1 MISKVWLKYYRLKS
15 QSLIGQTV
23 LDYSKESSKKHRS
36 FRNFIRGISKEST
49 KITYVKFLRAFMEFH
64 NIKNYDEMTQYNTK
78 KIDEMLEDYIDE
90 LDGRGVKGI
99 TIRTN
104 LIGIERFFEMN
115 DCIWHK
121 SRIRK
126 SIKHDDG
133 IPGGREP
140 ITTKEIKKML
150 ECTKSLRIKA
160 LVHFLAS
167 TGIRPAGLIDPVLKM
182 KHLMEMPRPND
193 YRNKKWCY
201 AVKVYD
207 ESKEGYWSFLTPEAT
222 EALDNFFAWREN
234 RGEKITQ
241 ESPVFINIENNKHT
255 RFQHL
260 TDKNTRFIIDNLIRQ
275 SALKRKKVS
284 EKRFDKSIIYMFRK
298 RFNTI
303 LKLNNEVNSNIV
315 EKLMAHKKGLD
326 GVYLQPTQEECYK
339 EFIKAIPQLTVDDSE
354 RKQVELD
361 NLTKEKSELES
372 KNEELQI
379 ALKKV
384 DELWVD
390 KLRMEHIQKSFA

>member
-1 MISKVWLKYYRLKS
+1 
-15 QSLIGQTV
+15 LIGQVV
-23 LDYSKESSKKHRS
+23 LDYSKETSKKHRS
-36 FRNFIRGISKEST
+36 FRNFVRGISREST

-64 NIKNYDEMTQYNTK
+64 NIKNYDEMVHFNTK
-78 KIDEMLEDYIDE
+78 KIDELLVDYIDE
-90 LDGRGVKGI
+90 LEGRGAKGI

-126 SIKHDDG
+126 SIKRDDG

-160 LVHFLAS
+160 LVHFLAT
-167 TGIRPAGLIDPVLKM
+167 TGIRPAGLIDPILKI
-182 KHLMEMPRPND
+182 KHLMAMSRPND
-193 YRNKKWCY
+193 STNKKWCY

-222 EALDNFFAWREN
+222 EALDNFFVWREN

-284 EKRFDKSIIYMFRK
+284 DKRYDKSIIYMFRK

-303 LKLNNEVNSNIV
+303 LKLNNEVNSNIA

-326 GVYLQPTQEECYK
+326 GTYLQPTQEECYK

-361 NLTKEKSELES
+361 KLTEEKSELES

-384 DELWVD
+384 DELWSD
-390 KLRMEHIQKSFA
+390 KQRMEQAQKQS

>member
-1 MISKVWLKYYRLKS
+1 M
-15 QSLIGQTV
+15 IGQVV
-23 LDYSKESSKKHRS
+23 LDYSKETSKKHRS
-36 FRNFIRGISKEST
+36 FRNFIRGISREST

-64 NIKNYDEMTQYNTK
+64 SIKNYDEMVHFNTK
-78 KIDEMLEDYIDE
+78 KIDELLEDYIDE
-90 LDGRGVKGI
+90 LEGRGVKGI

-126 SIKHDDG
+126 SIKRDDG

-140 ITTKEIKKML
+140 ITTKEIKRML

-167 TGIRPAGLIDPVLKM
+167 TGIRPGGLVDPVLKI
-182 KHLMEMPRPND
+182 KHLMEMSRPND
-193 YRNKKWCY
+193 FTNKKWCY

-260 TDKNTRFIIDNLIRQ
+260 TDKNTRFIIDNLIR
-275 SALKRKKVS
+275 L
-284 EKRFDKSIIYMFRK
+284 
-298 RFNTI
+298 
-303 LKLNNEVNSNIV
+303 
-315 EKLMAHKKGLD
+315 
-326 GVYLQPTQEECYK
+326 
-339 EFIKAIPQLTVDDSE
+339 
-354 RKQVELD
+354 
-361 NLTKEKSELES
+361 
-372 KNEELQI
+372 
-379 ALKKV
+379 
-384 DELWVD
+384 
-390 KLRMEHIQKSFA
+390 

>member
-1 MISKVWLKYYRLKS
+1 M
-15 QSLIGQTV
+15 IGQLV
-23 LDYSKESSKKHRS
+23 LDYSTDTSKRYRS
-36 FRNFIRGISKEST
+36 FRNFIRGISREST
-49 KITYVKFLRAFMEFH
+49 KVTYVKFLRAFMKFH
-64 NIKNYDEMTQYNTK
+64 KIEDYDEMTSFSAQ

-90 LDGRGVKGI
+90 LEGRGVKGI

-104 LIGIERFFEMN
+104 LAGIERFFEMN

-126 SIKHDDG
+126 SIKRDDG
-133 IPGGREP
+133 IPGGSEP
-140 ITTKEIKKML
+140 ITTKEIKRML

-167 TGIRPAGLIDPVLKM
+167 TGMRPAGLVDPVLKI
-182 KHLMEMPRPND
+182 KHLMPMPRPND
-193 YRNKKWCY
+193 TTNQKWCY
-201 AVKVYD
+201 AVRVYD

-241 ESPVFINIENNKHT
+241 ESPIFINIENNKHT
-255 RFQHL
+255 RFQHI

-284 EKRFDKSIIYMFRK
+284 DRRFDKSIIYMFRK
-298 RFNTI
+298 RFNTT
-303 LKLNNEVNSNIV
+303 LKLNNEVNSNIA

-326 GVYLQPTQEECYK
+326 GTYLQPTQEECYK
-339 EFIKAIPQLTVDDSE
+339 EFIKAIPELTIDDSE
-354 RKQVELD
+354 RKQIELD
-361 NLTKEKSELES
+361 KFKQEKIESQDQSQKIEELNSKIEMLTHKMDLFSKTTES
-372 KNEELQI
+372 K
-379 ALKKV
+379 
-384 DELWVD
+384 
-390 KLRMEHIQKSFA
+390 LRD